1 MESASWTKAR
11 PASRPARK
19 LCLPRACIGTRES
32 AVSRLPLPLIDVP
45 VHYVLLLLIL
55 NESPSV
61 ESRDGMRDADDIRMH
76 ERSRPRLGNYEAHI
90 FYRAESVFHVLKGRL
105 RAILRVQLSAAG

>member
-1 MESASWTKAR
+1 
-11 PASRPARK
+11 
-19 LCLPRACIGTRES
+19 
-32 AVSRLPLPLIDVP
+32 

-76 ERSRPRLGNYEAHI
+76 ERSRPRLGNYEARI
-90 FYRAESVFHVLKGRL
+90 FYRAELVFHVLKGRL
-105 RAILRVQLSAAG
+105 RAILRVQFYLLSDKNEEPHHRTSGFLQQRGTFELSECELPPETE